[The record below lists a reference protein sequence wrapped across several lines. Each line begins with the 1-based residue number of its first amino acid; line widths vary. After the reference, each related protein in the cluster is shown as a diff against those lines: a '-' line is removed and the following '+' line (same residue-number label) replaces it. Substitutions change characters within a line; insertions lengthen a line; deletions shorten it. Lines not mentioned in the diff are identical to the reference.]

1 MTEWISVKD
10 KLPPVETEVLIR
22 AERKYQGR
30 THSIITTAMYEDGTV
45 EEDDSEW
52 YWNDLSEFATY
63 NDEKDC
69 YIIPQ
74 GWWEYKHYNDD
85 DSYNNLVD
93 DVVTHWMPLPEPPKG
108 ELK

>member
-10 KLPPVETEVLIR
+10 KLPPVEAEVLIR
-22 AERKYQGR
+22 AERKYNGKTR
-30 THSIITTAMYEDGTV
+30 SIITTAMYEDGTIS
-45 EEDDSEW
+45 EDDSEW
-52 YWNDLSEFATY
+52 FWNNLSEFATY

-74 GWWEYKHYNDD
+74 GWWEYKHYNVD

-93 DVVTHWMPLPEPPKG
+93 DVVTHWMPLPDFAED
-108 ELK
+108 